1 MRTSNLT
8 IQYFPLKPKD
18 VIYFITQYMTTTES
32 NSEDNI
38 NKLKLTTFQQI
49 LLNISEVWTA

>member
-8 IQYFPLKPKD
+8 IQYFPLKPKH

-49 LLNISEVWTA
+49 YLVEY